1 MFSRIA
7 IVGTGLLG
15 ASIGLAVRRAWPE
28 CRIVGIGRRQET
40 LDSAKRLGAVDETS
54 LKIAGGVAGCGLVVL
69 CTPVGRIVE
78 QVFEV
83 AQAADSGPMREP
95 CNPLLITDV
104 GSTKQAI
111 CDAVEQRSPLPN
123 GCRFLGG
130 HPIAGGE
137 KTGPESAT
145 AALFENRA
153 GVLTPMDDAGGAM
166 TSCDQAA
173 VDTLRTFWETLG
185 ARVSCMSPQEHDRV
199 LALTS
204 HLPHVLSA
212 VLATVCDRPTYSA
225 YCGTGYASM
234 TRLAAG
240 GAELWRDILITN
252 REAVCRAMDDF
263 EKSCQKLRDALAQ
276 DDAEAVMQFLENA
289 RRNTLMS

>member
-15 ASIGLAVRRAWPE
+15 ASIGLAVRRTQPG
-28 CRIVGIGRRQET
+28 CRVVGIARRQET
-40 LDSAKRLGAVDETS
+40 LDIAQCLGAIDETS
-54 LKIAGGVAGCGLVVL
+54 LSIAGAVGGCELVVL
-69 CTPVGRIVE
+69 CTPVGRIAE

-83 AQAADSGPMREP
+83 AQTANCAPI
-95 CNPLLITDV
+95 ITDV

-111 CDAVEQRSPLPN
+111 CDAVEQRLPLPG

-137 KTGPESAT
+137 KTGPEAASAT
-145 AALFENRA
+145 LFENRA
-153 GVLTPMDDAGGAM
+153 VVLTPTNADDQ
-166 TSCDQAA
+166 DV
-173 VDTLRTFWETLG
+173 VDTLRKFWEMLG

-204 HLPHVLSA
+204 HLPHIISA
-212 VLATVCDRPTYSA
+212 VLAVICDRPTYGA
-225 YCGTGYASM
+225 YCGTGYESM

-240 GAELWRDILITN
+240 SAELWRDILITN
-252 REAVCRAMDDF
+252 REAVCRALDDF
-263 EKSCQKLRDALAQ
+263 GKSCRELRDALEQ
-276 DDAEAVMQFLENA
+276 CDAETVLRFLENA
-289 RRNTLMS
+289 NRNTREK

>member
-1 MFSRIA
+1 MFSKIA

-15 ASIGLAVRRAWPE
+15 ASIGLAVRRAWTG

-54 LKIAGGVAGCGLVVL
+54 LTIAGGVGGCELVIL
-69 CTPVGRIVE
+69 CTPVGRITE
-78 QVFEV
+78 QVFGV
-83 AQAADSGPMREP
+83 AEATDSAPI
-95 CNPLLITDV
+95 ITDV

-111 CDAVEQRSPLPN
+111 CGEVEQRLPLPN

-137 KTGPESAT
+137 KTGPEAAT
-145 AALFENRA
+145 ATLFVNRA
-153 GVLTPMDDAGGAM
+153 VVLTPTA
-166 TSCDQAA
+166 SCDQAD
-173 VDTLRTFWETLG
+173 VDTLRTFWKTLG

-199 LALTS
+199 LAMTS

-212 VLATVCDRPTYSA
+212 VLAAICDRPTYGA
-225 YCGTGYASM
+225 YSGTGYDSM

-263 EKSCQKLRDALAQ
+263 EKSCRELRDALAQ
-276 DDAEAVMQFLENA
+276 NDAVVVMRFLENA
-289 RRNTLMS
+289 NRNTQM

>member
-15 ASIGLAVRRAWPE
+15 ASIGLAVRRTWPE
-28 CRIVGIGRRQET
+28 CHIVGIGRRRET
-40 LDSAKRLGAVDETS
+40 LDSAQRLGAVDETA
-54 LKIAGGVAGCGLVVL
+54 LAIAGAVGGCKLVVL
-69 CTPVGRIVE
+69 CTPVGRIAE
-78 QVFEV
+78 QAFEV
-83 AQAADSGPMREP
+83 AQAADCAPI
-95 CNPLLITDV
+95 ITDV

-137 KTGPESAT
+137 KTGPEAAS

-153 GVLTPMDDAGGAM
+153 VVLTPTLSSDPEV
-166 TSCDQAA
+166 
-173 VDTLRTFWETLG
+173 VDSLRTFWETLG
-185 ARVSCMSPQEHDRV
+185 ARVSCMSPREHDGV

-212 VLATVCDRPTYSA
+212 VLATVCDPPTYGA
-225 YCGTGYASM
+225 YCGTGYKSM

-263 EKSCQKLRDALAQ
+263 GKSCQWLRDALAQ
-276 DDAEAVMQFLENA
+276 SDADAVLRFLKNANPSAEN
-289 RRNTLMS
+289 RVES

>member
-1 MFSRIA
+1 MFSKIA

-40 LDSAKRLGAVDETS
+40 LDRAKQLGAVDETS
-54 LKIAGGVAGCGLVVL
+54 LTIAGGVGGCELAIIS
-69 CTPVGRIVE
+69 TPVGCIAE
-78 QVFEV
+78 QVSEV
-83 AQAADSGPMREP
+83 AQAANRA
-95 CNPLLITDV
+95 LITDV

-137 KTGPESAT
+137 KAGPEAAT
-145 AALFENRA
+145 ATLFENRA
-153 GVLTPMDDAGGAM
+153 VVLTP
-166 TSCDQAA
+166 TTTCDQAA

-199 LALTS
+199 LAMTS
-204 HLPHVLSA
+204 HLPHVLSTI
-212 VLATVCDRPTYSA
+212 LATVCDRPTYGE
-225 YCGTGYASM
+225 YCGTGYKSM
-234 TRLAAG
+234 TRLAG
-240 GAELWRDILITN
+240 GSAELWRDVLITN
-252 REAVCRAMDDF
+252 REAICRAMDDF
-263 EKSCQKLRDALAQ
+263 EKSCRELRDILAQ
-276 DDAEAVMQFLENA
+276 NDAEAVMRFLENA
-289 RRNTLMS
+289 GRNTQM